1 MANDKNDTT
10 STTPARAAWEAAVAA
25 HAAAVARA
33 FDELRRSFD
42 PRDEWEA
49 DNAAGVAYA
58 ATKAVARMFTGSRI
72 AVVDCN
78 PWDTEGDAE
87 AAAMDAW
94 EAAAE

>member
-1 MANDKNDTT
+1 MSNNQNNTT
-10 STTPARAAWEAAVAA
+10 SATARARATWEAAVAA

-49 DNAAGVAYA
+49 ENAAGVAYA
-58 ATKAVARMFTGSRI
+58 ATKEVARMFNGSRI
-72 AVVDCN
+72 ALVECN

-94 EAAAE
+94 ESLS